1 MTSAIDRYK
10 VLAAGVFSIALALGV
25 ARFAYTPLLP
35 LMQQQAGLGVS
46 EAGWLA
52 SINYVGYLCGA
63 LVASLISDLV
73 LKDRLYRIGM
83 VAAVVTTAMMA
94 ASRDPWVWAVSR
106 FLAGLC
112 ASAGMLLGTGLI
124 LNWLIR
130 HEHRSE
136 LGIHFSGLGLGI
148 AGAAAAVMAMNRL
161 GLDWRDQ
168 WWAFT
173 GAALVLLVPSLGW
186 MPPPD
191 RSPLTRSGRAMPDDP
206 PGSLFLAVFMASY
219 FCAGVG
225 YVVSATFIVAIVDRL
240 PGMAGSGTLVFLAVG
255 VGAAPACIL
264 WDFVARRMGDLG
276 ALTLAGALQIVGILL
291 PVLSQSLVLALCG
304 ALLFGGAVVGLVSL
318 VLTMAGRF
326 YPTRPAK
333 MMGKMT
339 LSYGLAQVVAP
350 AITGTVAVEYGG
362 YRAGLYLAAAAM
374 AVGTALLAGLWA
386 AEQRAGGLRDA
397 ASAPNREAT
406 SGGL

>member
-1 MTSAIDRYK
+1 MSAIDRYK
-10 VLAAGVFSIALALGV
+10 VLAAGVFGLMLTLGV

-35 LMQQQAGLGVS
+35 LMQQQAGLGVG

-63 LVASLISDLV
+63 LAASLISDLV

-83 VAAVVTTAMMA
+83 VAGVATTAMMG
-94 ASRDPWVWAVSR
+94 ASQDPWVWAASR
-106 FLAGLC
+106 FLAGLS
-112 ASAGMLLGTGLI
+112 ASAGMLFGTGLV

-136 LGIHFSGLGLGI
+136 LGVHFSGLGLGI
-148 AGAAAAVMAMNRL
+148 AGVAAAVMAMNRL
-161 GLDWRDQ
+161 GLDWREQ

-173 GAALVLLVPSLGW
+173 GVALVLLVPSLAW

-191 RSPLTRSGRAMPDDP
+191 RSPVTRSGRAMPDDP

-225 YVVSATFIVAIVDRL
+225 FVVSATFIVAIVDRL
-240 PGMAGSGTLVFLAVG
+240 PGVAGSGTLVFLAVG
-255 VGAAPACIL
+255 LGAAPACIL
-264 WDFVARRMGDLG
+264 WDLVARRMGELG

-291 PVLSQSLVLALCG
+291 PVLSQSLVLTLGG
-304 ALLFGGAVVGLVSL
+304 ALLFGASVVGLVSL

-339 LSYGLAQVVAP
+339 LSYGLAQAVAP
-350 AITGTVAVEYGG
+350 ALTGAVAVQSGG
-362 YRAGLYLAAAAM
+362 YRAGLYFAAATM
-374 AVGTALLAGLWA
+374 AVGTALFAGLWA
-386 AEQRAGGLRDA
+386 AERRAGGLRGA
-397 ASAPNREAT
+397 ASAPDGEAA

>member
-1 MTSAIDRYK
+1 MTSAIDRYR
-10 VLAAGVFSIALALGV
+10 VLAAGVFSIMLTLGV

-35 LMQQQAGLGVS
+35 LMQQQAGLGVG

-63 LVASLISDLV
+63 LAASLISDLV
-73 LKDRLYRIGM
+73 LKDRLYRVGM
-83 VAAVVTTAMMA
+83 VAGVATTAMMGV
-94 ASRDPWVWAVSR
+94 SQDPWVWAASR
-106 FLAGLC
+106 FLAGLS
-112 ASAGMLLGTGLI
+112 ASAGMLFGTGLI

-136 LGIHFSGLGLGI
+136 LGVHFSGLGLGI
-148 AGAAAAVMAMNRL
+148 AGVAGRGDGHELCGPRL
-161 GLDWRDQ
+161 ARTMVGLYRRGPHSPRSLAGVDAGSRPQSGDALRARD
-168 WWAFT
+168 A
-173 GAALVLLVPSLGW
+173 
-186 MPPPD
+186 D
-191 RSPLTRSGRAMPDDP
+191 HP

-240 PGMAGSGTLVFLAVG
+240 PGVAGSGTLVFLAVG
-255 VGAAPACIL
+255 LGAAPACVL
-264 WDFVARRMGDLG
+264 FDLVARRMGELG

-304 ALLFGGAVVGLVSL
+304 ALLFGASVVGLVSL

-339 LSYGLAQVVAP
+339 LSYGVAQAVAP
-350 AITGTVAVEYGG
+350 ALTGAAAVQFGG
-362 YRAGLYLAAAAM
+362 YRAGLYFAAATM

-386 AEQRAGGLRDA
+386 AEQRAGGLRGA
-397 ASAPNREAT
+397 ASTQT
-406 SGGL
+406 SRFDASP

>member
-10 VLAAGVFSIALALGV
+10 VLAAGVFSIVLALGV

-35 LMQQQAGLGVS
+35 LMQQQAGLGVG

-63 LVASLISDLV
+63 LMASLTSDLV

-83 VAAVVTTAMMA
+83 VVAVLTTAMMG

-106 FLAGLC
+106 FLAGLS

-148 AGAAAAVMAMNRL
+148 AGVAAAVMAMNRL

-191 RSPLTRSGRAMPDDP
+191 RNPVTRSGRAMPDDP
-206 PGSLFLAVFMASY
+206 PGSVFLAVFMASY

-225 YVVSATFIVAIVDRL
+225 YVVSATFIVSIVDRM

-255 VGAAPACIL
+255 
-264 WDFVARRMGDLG
+264 
-276 ALTLAGALQIVGILL
+276 
-291 PVLSQSLVLALCG
+291 
-304 ALLFGGAVVGLVSL
+304 
-318 VLTMAGRF
+318 
-326 YPTRPAK
+326 
-333 MMGKMT
+333 
-339 LSYGLAQVVAP
+339 
-350 AITGTVAVEYGG
+350 
-362 YRAGLYLAAAAM
+362 
-374 AVGTALLAGLWA
+374 
-386 AEQRAGGLRDA
+386 
-397 ASAPNREAT
+397 SAPRPPAS
-406 SGGL
+406 SGISWRGAWAISARSLWRARCRSSAFCCPSSRRALSWRYWGRCCSGARWSDWSASS